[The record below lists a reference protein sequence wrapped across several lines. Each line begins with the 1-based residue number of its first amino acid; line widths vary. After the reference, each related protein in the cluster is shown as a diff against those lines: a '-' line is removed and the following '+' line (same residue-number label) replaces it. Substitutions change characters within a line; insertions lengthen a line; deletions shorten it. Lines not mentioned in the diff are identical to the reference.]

1 MLGRCCSG
9 GRVVMNV
16 SEVEGERVGGGE
28 GDAEMVDGIV

>member
-1 MLGRCCSG
+1 
-9 GRVVMNV
+9 MNV